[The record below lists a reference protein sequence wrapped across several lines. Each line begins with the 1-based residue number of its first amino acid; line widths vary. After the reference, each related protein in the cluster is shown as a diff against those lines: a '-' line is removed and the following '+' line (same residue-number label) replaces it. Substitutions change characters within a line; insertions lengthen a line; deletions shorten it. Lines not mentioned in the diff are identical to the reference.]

1 MFASFPSAVTL
12 RMLYGYEATVKG
24 SEDRDPLVALAKR
37 TTEEFSDSSIAGR
50 WLVDS
55 LPLRKPFTLERSTGN
70 FLLTNE
76 PMK

>member
-1 MFASFPSAVTL
+1 
-12 RMLYGYEATVKG
+12 MLYGYEATVKG

-70 FLLTNE
+70 FLLTNK